1 MLNIVVQY
9 LNIYLDDKIT
19 RRHAMW
25 SSLKDILTSANGI
38 PLVVILVLLI
48 VLVIRMAVKLGKA
61 GLLNISTKYVHLGRN
76 VSERELIRRQIEAAH
91 EFIMS
96 IEGKLVSDKVEYQEY
111 FTKYIL
117 ERVYDKV
124 IEWIMFNHITVNQ
137 LYIQDKQDTILNLIY
152 ALPINDYFKTPEFK
166 SRVENWVKELIER
179 LVNIK
184 TLYGYNS
191 GKER

>member
-1 MLNIVVQY
+1 
-9 LNIYLDDKIT
+9 
-19 RRHAMW
+19 MW
-25 SSLKDILTSANGI
+25 NSLKDILTSANGI
-38 PLVVILVLLI
+38 PLVVILVLLV
-48 VLVIRMAVKLGKA
+48 VLVIRMAIKLGKA
-61 GLLNISTKYVHLGRN
+61 GLLNINTKYVHLGRN

-96 IEGKLVSDKVEYQEY
+96 IEGKLVSEKVEYQEY

-166 SRVENWVKELIER
+166 TSVESWVKELIER
-179 LVNIK
+179 IVNIK

>member
-1 MLNIVVQY
+1 MWES
-9 LNIYLDDKIT
+9 IT
-19 RRHAMW
+19 TT
-25 SSLKDILTSANGI
+25 LTSTNG
-38 PLVVILVLLI
+38 PKLLI
-48 VLVIRMAVKLGKA
+48 TIAILILIIIVMAIKLGKS
-61 GLLNISTKYVHLGRN
+61 GLLNIHTKHINIGN
-76 VSERELIRRQIEAAH
+76 KISERELIRRQIEVAH

-96 IEGKLVSDKVEYQEY
+96 IEGKLTNDNNRYNSY

-152 ALPINDYFKTPEFK
+152 AQPINDDFKTPEFK
-166 SRVENWVKELIER
+166 VRVENWVKELIER

-184 TLYGYNS
+184 VLYGDHS
-191 GKER
+191 GKQ